1 MKRNISHFT
10 VGNDYQITTHK
21 TEFYIFFY
29 LEFFAIELVHQTN
42 FKIKSSLLS
51 IIKHEWAFQQL
62 TETSKPQQKYKN
74 QAWSISILHCG
85 SQYLHIV
92 DRSDSTKQE
101 IINWDRYT
109 FDDPKEEGVGK
120 VPGWRPGYRI
130 SIKVENRNKRGKHN
144 IMFHLIG
151 SKIPILAYFA
161 FLYAKSVWLSVR
173 KI

>member
-1 MKRNISHFT
+1 MKRNISNFT

-51 IIKHEWAFQQL
+51 IIKHEWAFPA
-62 TETSKPQQKYKN
+62 THGNFKTSAEVQKPSLIHIN
-74 QAWSISILHCG
+74 PHCG

-120 VPGWRPGYRI
+120 VPG
-130 SIKVENRNKRGKHN
+130 
-144 IMFHLIG
+144 
-151 SKIPILAYFA
+151 
-161 FLYAKSVWLSVR
+161 
-173 KI
+173 